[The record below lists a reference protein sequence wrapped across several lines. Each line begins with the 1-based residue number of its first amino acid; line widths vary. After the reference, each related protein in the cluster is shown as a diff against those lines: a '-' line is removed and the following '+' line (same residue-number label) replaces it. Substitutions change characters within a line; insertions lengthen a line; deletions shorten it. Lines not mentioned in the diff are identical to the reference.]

1 MIEIILQY
9 LLVIF
14 LVVAVAYLIYLLKDK
29 DNIES
34 DNLFNLEGALQDI
47 FDRQENTSENIKKLL
62 RIVSVA
68 IQYVEIN
75 FRHEDN
81 AVKEEKALLIAKEE
95 LEGLNFKSN
104 IDDEVIRYLIR
115 IGCAILPPTNN

>member
-1 MIEIILQY
+1 MIQIILQY

-14 LVVAVAYLIYLLKDK
+14 LVLGVAYLIYLIKDK

-34 DNLFNLEGALQDI
+34 DNLFNLEGVLQNI
-47 FDRQENTSENIKKLL
+47 FDKHENTSENIKKLL
-62 RIVSVA
+62 RIISVS
-68 IQYVEIN
+68 IEYVEIN

-81 AVKEEKALLIAKEE
+81 SIKEEKALLIAKEE

-104 IDDEVIRYLIR
+104 IDDEAIRYLIR